1 MSERPTYSARLPLV
15 LGFSALVLLVGVLG
29 VWSVNTEIEG
39 AIIADGVVVVE
50 NNRQIVQHAE
60 GGIVGRILVRDG
72 NVVDAGDLL
81 IELDDTLLRSE
92 LAVAEL
98 RLIELQA
105 RRARLE
111 AERDEAPSIRFPEA
125 LLTHTGAAAADQV
138 EGQRVLFAARKETFG
153 KELRQLAEQILQT
166 GNQIEGTEAQ
176 LSALI
181 IQEELAREELDVQES
196 ALERGL
202 VQSQRVSA
210 LRREVAGLSGEIGKL
225 RADIARFKGEVA
237 SLEIERVKL
246 ENSRREE
253 AITELRD
260 IQFRELELVE
270 ERNSLR
276 KRLDRLDI
284 RAPVSGIVYGST
296 VFAENAVIQP
306 AEALMYVI
314 PQDQPLVVN
323 ARVEAIHI
331 DQVYVGQ
338 TASLRFPT
346 FNQRITPEVAGLVTA
361 VSADI
366 LQDEMTGATYYK
378 VDLIPNPEEL
388 LKLRDQALLPGMPV
402 ETFLRTDRRTP
413 LSYLT
418 KPFTDYFG
426 RSFRES

>member
-125 LLTHTGAAAADQV
+125 LLAHTGAAAADQV

>member
-202 VQSQRVSA
+202 VQSQRVAS
-210 LRREVAGLSGEIGKL
+210 RSGT
-225 RADIARFKGEVA
+225 ACA
-237 SLEIERVKL
+237 SDW
-246 ENSRREE
+246 
-253 AITELRD
+253 TGWT
-260 IQFRELELVE
+260 
-270 ERNSLR
+270 
-276 KRLDRLDI
+276 
-284 RAPVSGIVYGST
+284 SGRPC
-296 VFAENAVIQP
+296 P
-306 AEALMYVI
+306 A
-314 PQDQPLVVN
+314 
-323 ARVEAIHI
+323 
-331 DQVYVGQ
+331 
-338 TASLRFPT
+338 
-346 FNQRITPEVAGLVTA
+346 
-361 VSADI
+361 
-366 LQDEMTGATYYK
+366 
-378 VDLIPNPEEL
+378 
-388 LKLRDQALLPGMPV
+388 
-402 ETFLRTDRRTP
+402 
-413 LSYLT
+413 
-418 KPFTDYFG
+418 PFTARGWLQKTPSYSP
-426 RSFRES
+426 RRR